1 MSTMRAVTLDEWGG
15 ELTAGLAEIPE
26 PAPGEARVEVMACG
40 VTRTVENAV
49 QGKLSDDIALLPRI
63 PGHEFAGVVDA
74 VGDGVTDLAV
84 GDRVFAYFYLVCGS
98 CDACRRGEA
107 NQCTNFAGWLGVH
120 CDGGYAEYATVPAAN
135 LLPLPDDAT
144 FTQGA
149 MAADGLST
157 PLHVCNRTAVDD
169 MDTVAIIGGAG
180 RIGTQLTQLAALR
193 GAHVLALDITDDR
206 LDAIDTLA
214 DEHGISTL
222 VTAVDARG
230 DPTTVTTALENATTT
245 AAGPTIVVDAVGDID
260 TLDACWKAL
269 AMGGTVIGL
278 TSHHERVFAPPLRD
292 FVAKEAS
299 LLGARYATK
308 DEVVRAAR
316 LLAAGTIEAT
326 YTRRIILDEVP
337 DYHAAL
343 RAGETHG
350 MAILEP

>member
-1 MSTMRAVTLDEWGG
+1 MSTMRAVSLDEWGG
-15 ELTAGLAEIPE
+15 ELRIGTAEISE
-26 PAPGEARVEVMACG
+26 PAPGEARVHVKACG
-40 VTRTVENAV
+40 VTRTVENAI
-49 QGKLSDDIALLPRI
+49 QGGLSDDTALLPRI

-74 VGDGVTDLAV
+74 VGDGVTDLTV
-84 GDRVFAYFYLVCGS
+84 GERVFAYFYIVCGS

-107 NQCTNFAGWLGVH
+107 NQCTNFDGWLGVQ
-120 CDGGYAEYATVPAAN
+120 CDGGYAEYATVPADN
-135 LLPLPDDAT
+135 LLPLLDDAS
-144 FTQGA
+144 FTDGA

-157 PLHVCNRTAVDD
+157 PLHVCNRTGVDD
-169 MDTVAIIGGAG
+169 TDTVAVIGGAG

-193 GAHVLALDITDDR
+193 GAHVLSLDVTDGR
-206 LDAIDTLA
+206 LAEIDTLA
-214 DEHGISTL
+214 AEHGITNR
-222 VTAVDARG
+222 VTPVDARG
-230 DPTTVTTALENATTT
+230 DPNALTTALENATTN
-245 AAGPTIVVDAVGDID
+245 AAGPTIVVDAVGDVN
-260 TLDACWKAL
+260 TLNACWDAL

-278 TSHHERVFAPPLRD
+278 TSHHDRVFAPPLKD

-316 LLAAGTIEAT
+316 LLADETIEPT
-326 YTRRIILDEVP
+326 YTRRLTLDEVP